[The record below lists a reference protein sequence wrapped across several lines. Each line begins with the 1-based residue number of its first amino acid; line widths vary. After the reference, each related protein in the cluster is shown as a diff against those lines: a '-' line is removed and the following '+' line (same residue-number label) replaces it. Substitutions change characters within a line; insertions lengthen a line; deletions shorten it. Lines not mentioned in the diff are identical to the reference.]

1 MDPGAPSQA
10 LGPPALSS
18 VQSRGSCWDLGR
30 VPGARDTLSLTV
42 GASPWGSG
50 DHGGLLE
57 TGPLQPHVAHPR
69 GVAQPLGP
77 GSNHCDPGRSRLY
90 CHRSQGKPLGR
101 VAAGISGK
109 GVGSPEALAALWAQP
124 TPPGRQGPL
133 LLSLPRDSAC
143 FLLWVPDAPHPHT
156 RVAHTPTIPHSPT
169 PRAQPRAH
177 THTEGCATAAG
188 GRVTAR
194 CRRSRPHPGCPS
206 HSALRTRG
214 WAAPLKPR
222 RERGLTRMGLLRA
235 LGRAGRP
242 SSPQAPP
249 DLSHQ
254 LLPSSTFSRNRA

>member
-1 MDPGAPSQA
+1 MTQGGPDSTVTGVKGSLWDEWPQA
-10 LGPPALSS
+10 LVG
-18 VQSRGSCWDLGR
+18 RGW
-30 VPGARDTLSLTV
+30 
-42 GASPWGSG
+42 
-50 DHGGLLE
+50 GLL
-57 TGPLQPHVAHPR
+57 R
-69 GVAQPLGP
+69 
-77 GSNHCDPGRSRLY
+77 
-90 CHRSQGKPLGR
+90 
-101 VAAGISGK
+101 
-109 GVGSPEALAALWAQP
+109 
-124 TPPGRQGPL
+124 
-133 LLSLPRDSAC
+133 LSLPSG
-143 FLLWVPDAPHPHT
+143 LSPHPQGVRGPSSCPFPVTLPASSSGFRTLPIHT
-156 RVAHTPTIPHSPT
+156 HASLTHPQSHT